1 MGDHLKV
8 REPQVGL
15 DRPWVRGISE
25 RQLWRAGE
33 QISSTANSYGIWK
46 LWSWGCRVEQNLEPP
61 TWPSLLLDQTSDTHA
76 MHTPQQHKPQFNW
89 LSPILRI
96 TGSIQHSKTQ
106 KEDAHLFFSPIHMI
120 PLFPLSPYT
129 AFYKFF
135 RLSFI
140 SLHIVYVLF
149 PFAYAVSEFASVLFE
164 ELPRLDWPVTTS
176 KRNGLG
182 WWLRWEGP
190 AHCGC
195 YHL

>member
-1 MGDHLKV
+1 MSEWWKEIPFCHSIWLWGQWPGTILRESLLFKTELPPSGDGCWDGDHLKV

-33 QISSTANSYGIWK
+33 QISSTCSYGIWK

-61 TWPSLLLDQTSDTHA
+61 TWPSLLLDQTSDTHV

-106 KEDAHLFFSPIHMI
+106 KEDVHLFFSPIW
-120 PLFPLSPYT
+120 FPC
-129 AFYKFF
+129 
-135 RLSFI
+135 
-140 SLHIVYVLF
+140 F
-149 PFAYAVSEFASVLFE
+149 P
-164 ELPRLDWPVTTS
+164 
-176 KRNGLG
+176 
-182 WWLRWEGP
+182 
-190 AHCGC
+190 
-195 YHL
+195 